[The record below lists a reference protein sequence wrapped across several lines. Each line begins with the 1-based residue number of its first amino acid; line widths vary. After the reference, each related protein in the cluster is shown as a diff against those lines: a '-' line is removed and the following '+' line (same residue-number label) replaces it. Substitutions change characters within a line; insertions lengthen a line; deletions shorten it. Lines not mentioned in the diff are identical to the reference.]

1 MAFFTIEQENYNIQ
15 WFVGK
20 FINLRPKESS
30 VRNLPGRFFLCSLK
44 QILRVKISADSIKIY
59 RFPI

>member
-20 FINLRPKESS
+20 FINLRAKESS
-30 VRNLPGRFFLCSLK
+30 VRNLPGRFFY
-44 QILRVKISADSIKIY
+44 ADLSK
-59 RFPI
+59 F